1 MKRFYKNV
9 SVGEQDGVYTI
20 LLDGAPIKTPARALL
35 TLPTKTLAE
44 ALAEEWRGQ
53 GETLNLAAMPLTK
66 IANTAIDLVPH
77 KRGVVCGEV
86 LRFGAAD
93 LLCYRADNAP
103 DLAARQAAHWDPL
116 LAWAAQ
122 THAASLVSTTGITF
136 AEQPA
141 EARMALEKT
150 VWERDDFALAA
161 LQLAASLCG
170 SLVLALALA
179 DAKLD
184 ADGAFAAARLDEDF
198 QAERWGR
205 DAEAEARAQSLR
217 TELAAAERVFRALT
231 E

>member
-9 SVGEQDGVYTI
+9 SVGDQNGVHTI

-35 TLPTKTLAE
+35 TLPTKALAE
-44 ALAEEWRGQ
+44 AVADEWREQ
-53 GETLNLAAMPLTK
+53 GETLDPAAMPLTK

-116 LAWAAQ
+116 LAWVAQ
-122 THAASLVSTTGITF
+122 THAAALVPTTGITF
-136 AEQPA
+136 VEQPA
-141 EARMALEKT
+141 EARMALEKA
-150 VWERDDFALAA
+150 VWARDDFALAA
-161 LQLAASLCG
+161 LQTAASLCG

-179 DAKLD
+179 DAKLS
-184 ADGAFAAARLDEDF
+184 AEEAFAEARLDEEY
-198 QAERWGR
+198 QAEKWGR
-205 DAEAEARAQSLR
+205 DAEAEARARAQR
-217 TELAAAERVFRALT
+217 AELAAAECVFRALT
-231 E
+231 K